1 MRNWNGWTAGV
12 VAASLIAVSPA
23 AAQSVKL
30 TGIGGQTATVAATDL
45 AAMPR
50 VAVTLQLEGG
60 RSEACEGVALTD
72 LLQKV
77 GAPQGKALRGPEMA
91 DVVEIAAADG
101 YHVALALAETDALM
115 TAKKIVLADRCN
127 GGPMAAPEGP
137 FRLVVEG
144 DLRPARS
151 ARQVTSIS
159 VLRLPAAP

>member
-1 MRNWNGWTAGV
+1 MGLRVGPI
-12 VAASLIAVSPA
+12 AAILALLATPA

-30 TGIGGQTATVAATDL
+30 SGLAGQQAEVSAQDL
-45 AAMPR
+45 ATMPR
-50 VAVTLQLEGG
+50 TAVTLQLEGG

-91 DVVEIAAADG
+91 DAVLIGAADG
-101 YHVALALAETDALM
+101 YRVALALAETDALM
-115 TAKKIVLADRCN
+115 TAKKVVLADRCN
-127 GGPMAAPEGP
+127 GAPMVAPEGP

-151 ARQVTSIS
+151 ARQVTDIAVRRVS
-159 VLRLPAAP
+159 AP